1 MKTWLKLFIAAIV
14 VFVAAGVYIY
24 IFVYNKPHED
34 YEKASPD
41 FELTAEELYQAFI
54 TDRSEAE
61 SLYNGKVLQIAGVV
75 GDVER
80 IDDMVIV
87 IFAFSE
93 GFFGLEG
100 VRCTMLENHHEKA
113 LSLQP
118 GDNVIIKGFCAGFSD
133 SDVIL
138 EHCSFP

>member
-1 MKTWLKLFIAAIV
+1 MKTWLKFLIAVAF
-14 VFVAAGVYIY
+14 VFLAAGVIVY
-24 IFVYNKPHED
+24 IFVYNKPHKD
-34 YEKASPD
+34 YERASPD
-41 FELTAEELYQAFI
+41 FELTAEELYLAFI
-54 TDRSEAE
+54 SDRAEAE
-61 SLYNGKVLQIAGVV
+61 SLYNGKVLQLTGQVD
-75 GDVER
+75 DVEK

-87 IFAFSE
+87 VFAFSE

-118 GDNVIIKGFCAGFSD
+118 GDSVIIKGFCAGFSD
-133 SDVIL
+133 SDVIM